1 MTAGKRVEILHK
13 KMSDRKLMKERR
25 KTGAIGAAGMILTV
39 CLIFIVF
46 SDGML
51 HSGGPPGL
59 YSGSIML
66 FAEAGPY
73 ILVAIVAFM
82 AGVIVTI
89 LIKRYKNR
97 RE

>member
-25 KTGAIGAAGMILTV
+25 KTGVIGVASMILTL

-46 SDGML
+46 NDGML

-59 YSGSIML
+59 YSGSTML

-73 ILVAIVAFM
+73 ILVAIGAFM

-89 LIKRYKNR
+89 LIKRYKKR
-97 RE
+97 GE